1 MIELKFERINMK
13 IRYRILI
20 LIILTVIVIIPI
32 IFTFHYIS
40 TNPKTK
46 TENIII
52 CQNYQKGIYDYTA
65 YLKENEIYNNKTIL
79 KQGEGLIFKDIT
91 NYLEMSFLYE
101 FFSDC
106 GKVIDT
112 IYQLDLKLY
121 TNSWSKEYNI
131 FPQSKFASEN
141 FNVSFE
147 INISQY
153 QDYINKIEDEINII
167 SPDTILSITS
177 TIHIILET
185 DEGIITEIFKP
196 TISIPMKD
204 NIINFE
210 GNLSQSSLKNIEDT
224 IEVPIPIE
232 EINNEIYNYLIIAG
246 ILFIPF
252 ILFIITTKND
262 IYKTDKSQIKIQ
274 KILKKYKEWIIE
286 IEKQP
291 KKSNFSETIKTKSI
305 DNLIKISE
313 ELDKP
318 ILYYSLKLEKIN
330 TFYVI
335 DDKILY
341 VYQIIDEKDD

>member
-1 MIELKFERINMK
+1 MIELKFKRIK
-13 IRYRILI
+13 IKKRYRILI
-20 LIILTVIVIIPI
+20 SIILTIIVIIPI
-32 IFTFHYIS
+32 IFAIHYIS

-52 CQNYQKGIYDYTA
+52 CQNYQKGIYNYTA

-79 KQGEGLIFKDIT
+79 KKGEGLIFKDIT

-106 GKVIDT
+106 GKVIDAT
-112 IYQLDLKLY
+112 YQLDLKLY

-131 FPQSKFASEN
+131 FQQSKFAPEN

-153 QDYINKIEDEINII
+153 QDYINKIEDEIKIILPDTKLNII
-167 SPDTILSITS
+167 S

-204 NIINFE
+204 KIINFE
-210 GNLSQSSLKNIEDT
+210 GNLSQFSLKNIENT

-252 ILFIITTKND
+252 ILFIITTKNELY

-274 KILKKYKEWIIE
+274 KILKKYKEWIVE
-286 IEKQP
+286 VEKP
-291 KKSNFSETIKTKSI
+291 VKELTTSDIVYCKTM
-305 DNLIKISE
+305 DDLMKISE
-313 ELDKP
+313 QLGKPVLHVQQDKNKH
-318 ILYYSLKLEKIN
+318 I
-330 TFYVI
+330 FYI
-335 DDKILY
+335 SENSKCY
-341 VYQIIDEKDD
+341 RFIIKK